1 MDIHQDHSLSL
12 QTEKPSE
19 PYEYI
24 PLGKDEIRLATLL
37 PGGPS
42 SSIRILLKTTLM
54 KGRGRLNLP
63 IYEALS
69 YAWGS
74 VESPVRDQI
83 RAPGIRTITV
93 TRNLADSLPYL
104 RYKDKPRVFWI
115 DAICVNQQDLAERSQ
130 QVQRMAEIYRRA
142 QCVVAWLGPT
152 QDDSSYAVKILSD
165 LNSKVI
171 VNWVQH
177 NMIATTQYG
186 SDKDWSDLTKVL
198 PYGEREA
205 LAIYHLFKRSWF
217 ERLWTWQEIWSLC
230 DATVLLCGFDA
241 IDWESFRTAV
251 YCIYYKDLPQ
261 STHRPVETL
270 PGSVWLLLSELK
282 HTIFQLCKNPF
293 DRSLED
299 IIYQTQG
306 SICSDPRDRVYA
318 MLGLSTSG
326 STSEIK
332 PDYSQSIS
340 QVYRD
345 AVIKQ
350 LEHFGDCKI
359 LQSCEHERS
368 QTKMPTWVPNWS
380 TRRESTPIELVSA
393 AGESSAEIQYVGEEV
408 LRVVGVCTAII
419 DSAEVMDFGNNL
431 QRNISELRRVA
442 LIYPMADVQY
452 VGGGSMLDAFCRT
465 ICGDVFGDRYIPPD
479 VNYLRLE
486 HAKNVVAKVIGTQ
499 EASDADL
506 STNETVSKLFT
517 SVLEACKGRSYFQ
530 TEEGHIGLAPK
541 AAKLGDDI
549 CVILGCESLMC
560 LRYKSSYKSSR
571 QYQIVGECYLH
582 GFMQGESLL
591 GPLPDHIRP
600 VYAFWNDSEG
610 YTVAYLDSRQ
620 DEVRRADPRLAI
632 PSEWPGVMG
641 RYRRRHV
648 SKLSCEKM
656 TSVYLKRQGVSIRS
670 FDLI

>member
-1 MDIHQDHSLSL
+1 MDIHQDNFLSL

-24 PLGKDEIRLATLL
+24 PLDKDEIRLATLL

-104 RYKDKPRVFWI
+104 RYKDKPRAFWI

-165 LNSKVI
+165 LSSKVI

-177 NMIATTQYG
+177 NMIATTQNG
-186 SDKDWSDLTKVL
+186 SDNDWSDLNKVL
-198 PYGEREA
+198 PYGNKEA

-217 ERLWTWQEIWSLC
+217 ERLWIWQEVWSLC
-230 DATVLLCGFDA
+230 DATVLVCGFDA

-251 YCIYYKDLPQ
+251 YCIYYKELPQ
-261 STHRPVETL
+261 SIHRPVETL
-270 PGSVWLLLSELK
+270 PESVWLLLSELK
-282 HTIFQLCKNPF
+282 HKTFQLCKNPYN
-293 DRSLED
+293 RSLED
-299 IIYQTQG
+299 IIYQTQA
-306 SICSDPRDRVYA
+306 SKCSDPRDRVYA
-318 MLGLSTSG
+318 MLGLSPQADSIP
-326 STSEIK
+326 IK
-332 PDYSQSIS
+332 PDYSHSIS
-340 QVYRD
+340 HVYRD
-345 AVIKQ
+345 AVTKQ
-350 LEHFGDCKI
+350 LKRYGDCKI
-359 LQSCEHERS
+359 LQSCELERS

-380 TRRESTPIELVSA
+380 IRRESRPLELVSA

-408 LRVVGVCTAII
+408 LRVKGVCTAVI
-419 DSAEVMDFGNNL
+419 DSAEAMDFGNNL
-431 QRNISELRRVA
+431 QQKISELRRVA
-442 LIYPMADVQY
+442 LIQPMADVQY

-465 ICGDVFGDRYIPPD
+465 ICGDVFGDRYMPPD
-479 VNYLRLE
+479 ANYLRLE
-486 HAKNVVAKVIGTQ
+486 HAKDVLARVIGIQ
-499 EASDADL
+499 EVSDTAL
-506 STNETVSKLFT
+506 STDENVFKLFT

-530 TEEGHIGLAPK
+530 TQEGHIGLAPK
-541 AAKLGDDI
+541 AAKPGDDI
-549 CVILGCESLMC
+549 CVILGCESLMG
-560 LRYKSSYKSSR
+560 LRYKSSG

-582 GFMQGESLL
+582 GFMQGELLL
-591 GPLPDHIRP
+591 GPLPGHIRA
-600 VYAFWNDSEG
+600 VYALNDESG
-610 YTVAYLDSRQ
+610 DYNVAYFNSRQ
-620 DEVRRADPRLAI
+620 DEVRRVDPRLKIHPLDHPNA
-632 PSEWPGVMG
+632 PLSYRLRNASRLMCENMKSE
-641 RYRRRHV
+641 H
-648 SKLSCEKM
+648 
-656 TSVYLKRQGVSIRS
+656 LKRRKVNTRT